1 MSGNFFMMSN
11 DIFNGDITPYEFTVY
26 SYLMMKADRK
36 TMNCYPTV
44 ANNRF
49 GL

>member
-11 DIFNGDITPYEFTVY
+11 DIFNGDITPYRVY
-26 SYLMMKADRK
+26 CVFVPYDESGQKNHELLPD
-36 TMNCYPTV
+36 CG
-44 ANNRF
+44 NNRF